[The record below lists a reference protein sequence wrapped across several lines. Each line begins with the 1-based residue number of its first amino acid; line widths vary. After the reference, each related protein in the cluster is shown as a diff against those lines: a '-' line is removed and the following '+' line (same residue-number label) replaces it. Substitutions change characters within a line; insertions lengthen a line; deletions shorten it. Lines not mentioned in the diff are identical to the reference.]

1 MYFFSPKTTAA
12 LLVFT
17 LWTNLSVSG
26 FFPLRNRVE
35 TPSLPAS
42 KNNPDAQQ
50 PIPAGWRKIDAHGKF
65 SFYLPPNMRDTQR
78 GGMENYHGEY
88 TNDRM
93 YLTYDYEP
101 FGFLDYEQREVK
113 FGKGVQETQL
123 QIDGNRSFLFL
134 HQNLDKRKR
143 RVYNADLYV
152 GDLPNGK
159 VIVYMS
165 VSSGSPQDIETA
177 KTIFQTIKLLSSE

>member
-1 MYFFSPKTTAA
+1 
-12 LLVFT
+12 
-17 LWTNLSVSG
+17 
-26 FFPLRNRVE
+26 
-35 TPSLPAS
+35 
-42 KNNPDAQQ
+42 
-50 PIPAGWRKIDAHGKF
+50 
-65 SFYLPPNMRDTQR
+65 MRDTQR

-88 TNDRM
+88 TNNRM

-123 QIDGNRSFLFL
+123 QIDGKRSFLFL